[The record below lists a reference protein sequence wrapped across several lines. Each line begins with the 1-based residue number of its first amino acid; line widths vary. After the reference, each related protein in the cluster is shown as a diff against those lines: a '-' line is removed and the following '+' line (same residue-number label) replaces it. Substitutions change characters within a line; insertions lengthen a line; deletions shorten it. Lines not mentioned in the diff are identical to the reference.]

1 MNRLFLAAVVA
12 AFAADGAGAMHSPMM
27 STPYFP
33 LIDGARYEYVFTSGP
48 RASAV
53 AVMHTGQTWAGA
65 TQLTSFH
72 MTATC
77 RSGMP
82 CVQDTTDFFRM
93 DSDGM
98 RYFGGDGRTA
108 DHVNYMTT
116 LMDPEWL
123 IKNPVSPGMMM
134 GPGMGYQDVDGWQ
147 ATVSGMH
154 SVMGQQRHTSTYQAL
169 ALETVTTPAGTF
181 ANTLHVREQ
190 RGPGTVR
197 DVWYAPGVGMVRWIE
212 GAEEALLASLVRPA
226 LPVAP
231 VARAVEY
238 YHAAFDHYFM
248 TAEPAEIE
256 ALDVGRL
263 QGWQRTGLSF
273 NVVAGSAVTAGGTA
287 DVCRYYGRPE
297 AGLDTH
303 FYSASADECAAVGRN
318 WPDRWTLESSNV
330 FRVYLPDMTTGR
342 CPAGTLPIYR
352 AWNQRPD
359 VNHRFT
365 MDPNVQVTMM
375 GRGHAAEGYGNPP
388 VAMCSPL

>member
-12 AFAADGAGAMHSPMM
+12 AFAANGAGAMHSPMM
-27 STPYFP
+27 STQYFP

-53 AVMHTGQTWAGA
+53 AVMHAGQTWAGA

-77 RSGMP
+77 RTGTS

-93 DSDGM
+93 DPDGM

-116 LMDPEWL
+116 LMNPEWL
-123 IKNPVSPGMMM
+123 IKNPVAPGTMM
-134 GPGMGYQDVDGWQ
+134 GPGMGYQDIDGWQ
-147 ATVSGMH
+147 AAVSGMH
-154 SVMGQQRHTSTYQAL
+154 SVMGSQQHTSSYQAL

-181 ANTLHVREQ
+181 ANSLHVREQ
-190 RGPGTVR
+190 RGPGNVR
-197 DVWYAPGVGMVRWIE
+197 DVWYAPGVGMVRWID
-212 GAEEALLASLVRPA
+212 GPEEALLASLIQPTV
-226 LPVAP
+226 PVAP
-231 VARAVEY
+231 VARAVEF
-238 YHAAFDHYFM
+238 YHAGLDHYFM

-263 QGWQRTGLSF
+263 QGWRRTGLSF
-273 NVVAGSAVTAGGTA
+273 NVVAGPAETAAGTA
-287 DVCRYYGRPE
+287 AVCRYYGRPD

-318 WPDRWTLESSNV
+318 WPDRWMLESSNV
-330 FRVYLPDMTTGR
+330 FRVYMPDTTTGR

-352 AWNQRPD
+352 AWNQRAD

-365 MDPNVQVTMM
+365 MDPNVQQTMM
-375 GRGHAAEGYGNPP
+375 GRGHAAEGYGDPP